1 MKTFWMSPA
10 GQLSVGLVLVAAVF
24 VAFALNDDAAN
35 GAVGAALVLGFLL
48 LVYFGRRR
56 SDTLDIM
63 SGIGDER
70 SKLLYTRAVAF
81 SGTVMSF
88 VLPIWWLV
96 TIAKGDP
103 TRCSRSAARSSAPPS
118 SSPWPCSRG
127 AAKRARSRVRWLRS
141 GLREHE
147 NDCHDGECDTA
158 GGEQTHGA
166 ELQRYVRASPQR
178 GLQLAL
184 A

>member
-24 VAFALNDDAAN
+24 VAFALNDDASN

-103 TRCSRSAARSSAPPS
+103 NEVLSICCAIFGATFILAVAVLAR
-118 SSPWPCSRG
+118 RG
-127 AAKRARSRVRWLRS
+127 
-141 GLREHE
+141 
-147 NDCHDGECDTA
+147 
-158 GGEQTHGA
+158 
-166 ELQRYVRASPQR
+166 
-178 GLQLAL
+178 
-184 A
+184 